1 MASSEVSVK
10 GSSQGRGDTVSSGC
24 SELHDGAPVR
34 GSDTEGSLGL
44 SGGAVG
50 GKDSVD
56 ALYTELWHACAGPL
70 VTIPRVGERVFYFP
84 QGHMEQVEASTNQVA
99 DQQMPVY
106 NLPWKIL
113 CRVMNVHLKAEPDTD
128 EVFAQITLLPD
139 SKQDENTVEKDTLQ
153 PPPPRPHVY
162 SFCKTLTASDT
173 STHGGFSVLR
183 RHADECL
190 PPLDMSQQP
199 PSQELVAK
207 DLHGVEWRFRHIFR
221 GQPRRHLLQSGWSVF
236 VSSKRL
242 VAGDA
247 FIFLSRG
254 DNGELRV
261 GVRRAMRQQTN
272 VPSSV
277 ISSHSMHLGV
287 LATAWHAVNT
297 GTMFTVYYKPR
308 TCPTEFIVPFD
319 QYVDSIKN
327 NHSIGMRFKMRFE
340 GEEAP
345 EQRFTGTI
353 VGIGDS
359 EPSRWPGS
367 KWRCLK
373 VRWDEASSIPRPD
386 RVSPWKIE
394 PAQLPLPPNPI
405 PMPRPKR
412 PRTTAFP
419 SSPDSSVLTKE
430 ASSKVSMDPSQ
441 SHGVPRVLQ
450 GQDMATLRST
460 FSNEADTAQKP
471 IMWLTHDE
479 EKNDVSAQRRLGSES
494 WMHIKRQEP
503 MYTDMLS
510 GFQPSGDSSGFHSP
524 FLEQASGDKFFLKPH
539 FRDQEAKHN
548 CSPGLWSLMPS
559 NSNLNLG
566 ECNLKMTAHVG
577 ELSFQKVGSCIY
589 GMQGGQSELKGL
601 GGDQQSSDW
610 LGCSLPDSQTD
621 NMPQHR
627 VITLQ
632 PLVPSQNDVAKYK
645 ANNSGCK
652 LFGFHLN
659 SKPVA
664 SESVVR
670 QSNSAEILMP
680 HSHLAAALPQPQGLE
695 AAKHSESCIAA
706 KLVSATLTNGD
717 TEKLIQVCPQAS
729 KDVQNKMQ
737 GGSTRSCTKVHK
749 QGIALGRSVDL
760 TKFNGYDE
768 LIAELDQMFEFE
780 GALIAPNKIW
790 LVVYTDN
797 EGDMMLVGDDP
808 WNEFCNMVRKIYI
821 YTREEVQ
828 RMNPGTLNSRVEESP
843 AVSEERIS
851 GKETKRPV
859 PTANSENSEGCPG
872 VDAVY
877 CGFKLFLL

>member
-1 MASSEVSVK
+1 MASSEASAK
-10 GSSQGRGDTVSSGC
+10 GSSRGRGDTLSSGC
-24 SELHDGAPVR
+24 SELHDGVPVM

-50 GKDSVD
+50 GKGEFRPRSPLAGRRSWVLCELLGFRFGFDFVMVLVPDSVD

-84 QGHMEQVEASTNQVA
+84 QGHMEQVRLESS
-99 DQQMPVY
+99 
-106 NLPWKIL
+106 
-113 CRVMNVHLKAEPDTD
+113 
-128 EVFAQITLLPD
+128 VFAGIPPKIWDASEYPLLAIA
-139 SKQDENTVEKDTLQ
+139 V
-153 PPPPRPHVY
+153 
-162 SFCKTLTASDT
+162 
-173 STHGGFSVLR
+173 
-183 RHADECL
+183 
-190 PPLDMSQQP
+190 QQP

-207 DLHGVEWRFRHIFR
+207 DLHRVEWRFRHIFR
-221 GQPRRHLLQSGWSVF
+221 DKRFIFSYIQSQYAPGCPCYSMACCQHWNHVYCLLQ
-236 VSSKRL
+236 
-242 VAGDA
+242 
-247 FIFLSRG
+247 
-254 DNGELRV
+254 
-261 GVRRAMRQQTN
+261 T
-272 VPSSV
+272 
-277 ISSHSMHLGV
+277 
-287 LATAWHAVNT
+287 T
-297 GTMFTVYYKPR
+297 
-308 TCPTEFIVPFD
+308 
-319 QYVDSIKN
+319 
-327 NHSIGMRFKMRFE
+327 
-340 GEEAP
+340 
-345 EQRFTGTI
+345 
-353 VGIGDS
+353 
-359 EPSRWPGS
+359 
-367 KWRCLK
+367 

-394 PAQLPLPPNPI
+394 PAQSPPPPNPV

-430 ASSKVSMDPSQ
+430 D
-441 SHGVPRVLQ
+441 
-450 GQDMATLRST
+450 
-460 FSNEADTAQKP
+460 FAQMP

-479 EKNDVSAQRRLGSES
+479 EKNDVSTQKILGSES

-510 GFQPSGDSSGFHSP
+510 GFQPSGDSSGFHTP
-524 FLEQASGDKFFLKPH
+524 FLEQASGDKNLLKPH
-539 FRDQEAKHN
+539 FRDQEVKHN

-559 NSNLNLG
+559 NSNLNMG
-566 ECNLKMTAHVG
+566 ECSLKMTAHVG

-589 GMQGGQSELKGL
+589 GTQGGHSELKGL
-601 GGDQQSSDW
+601 GGDQHSSDW
-610 LGCSLPDSQTD
+610 LGCSLPDSRTD
-621 NMPQHR
+621 NVPQHR
-627 VITLQ
+627 GMTLQ

-680 HSHLAAALPQPQGLE
+680 QSHLATALPQPQGLE

-706 KLVSATLTNGD
+706 KLVSTTLTNGD

-760 TKFNGYDE
+760 TKFNGYEE
-768 LIAELDQMFEFE
+768 LVAELDHMFEFE
-780 GALIAPNKIW
+780 GALIAPNKNW

-808 WNEFCNMVRKIYI
+808 WK
-821 YTREEVQ
+821 
-828 RMNPGTLNSRVEESP
+828 
-843 AVSEERIS
+843 
-851 GKETKRPV
+851 
-859 PTANSENSEGCPG
+859 
-872 VDAVY
+872 
-877 CGFKLFLL
+877 